1 MMLEHSYGL
10 LPSVCSAQS
19 PTSSPPYVPVS
30 HDWQPV
36 AEGAEGVGQ
45 TVLAFPAM
53 VSKMVGMGEKP
64 PFAWVVE
71 GPCQEAGLSA
81 MNEDLSHIDEC

>member
-1 MMLEHSYGL
+1 M
-10 LPSVCSAQS
+10 
-19 PTSSPPYVPVS
+19 
-30 HDWQPV
+30 
-36 AEGAEGVGQ
+36 AEGVGQ

-71 GPCQEAGLSA
+71 GPCQEVGLSA